1 MNLRSK
7 ESGMKIS
14 AAWALVATS
23 LLVAGGA
30 QAQAWPSKPV
40 RVIVP
45 FGAGGGT
52 DIQGRL
58 LSKKFYESMGQTFVI
73 ENRTGGGG
81 MIGAELAAKA
91 PPDGSVILFTTAS
104 LAVGAS
110 LYPKLGY
117 DPVKDLAPVSW
128 VSSVPLVLATHP
140 SVPAKSVKE
149 LVALAKARKGQMNA
163 ASNGSGTTSHLA
175 LELLKDVGGIQVT
188 HIPYKGGGPA
198 TLAVVSGETDF
209 VFTTILSVYPQ
220 VKAGRMRALAVTT
233 AKRSSVAPE
242 IPTMGETFP
251 GFEIDNWYAMF
262 VPAGTPK
269 EIVSKLHAELMKAM
283 KSQEVVDF
291 MVKDGADPVGSTP
304 EQLAAYYAKEVQKY
318 AKLIKQGN
326 VKPE

>member
-1 MNLRSK
+1 MR
-7 ESGMKIS
+7 I
-14 AAWALVATS
+14 AALLTLAAGALG
-23 LLVAGGA
+23 AGGA
-30 QAQAWPSKPV
+30 CAQAWPSKPV

-128 VSSVPLVLATHP
+128 VSSVPLVLAIHP

-175 LELLKDVGGIQVT
+175 LELLKDMGGIQVT
-188 HIPYKGGGPA
+188 HVPYKGGGPA

-269 EIVSKLHAELMKAM
+269 EIVTRLHAELMKAM

>member
-1 MNLRSK
+1 
-7 ESGMKIS
+7 MKIS
-14 AAWALVATS
+14 AALIFAATGT
-23 LLVAGGA
+23 LLAGGA
-30 QAQAWPSKPV
+30 QAQAWPVKPV
-40 RVIVP
+40 RIIVP

-73 ENRTGGGG
+73 ENRTGAGG
-81 MIGAELAAKA
+81 MIGAEAGAKA
-91 PPDGSVILFTTAS
+91 APDGYTILFTTAS

-110 LYPKLGY
+110 LYPKLPF

-128 VSSVPLVLATHP
+128 VSSVPLALAIHP
-140 SVPAKSVKE
+140 SVPAKSVKD
-149 LVALAKARKGQMNA
+149 LVALAKARKGRMNA

-175 LELLKDVGGIQVT
+175 LELFKDTAGIEVA
-188 HIPYKGGGPA
+188 HVPYKGGGPA
-198 TLAVVSGETDF
+198 TTATLSGEVDF

-220 VKAGRMRALAVTT
+220 VKAGRLRALAVTT

-242 IPTMGETFP
+242 LPTMAETFP

-269 EIVSKLHAELMKAM
+269 DIVSKLHAELMKAL
-283 KSQEVVDF
+283 KSQEVMDF

-318 AKLIKQGN
+318 ARIIKQGN
-326 VKPE
+326 VKAE